1 MIPGDRTPRDPVPGA
16 AIPGDP
22 VPRYPVS
29 GELARRAEAWITE
42 DPGLADRAELQDLL
56 DAARRDDPA
65 GRAAAAG
72 LADRFAG
79 RLEFGTAGLRGAMG
93 AGPNR
98 MNRAVVRAATA
109 GLARWL
115 REHHPAAAQAGV
127 VLGWDARHRSA
138 EFAAEATAVLTG
150 AGIRV
155 HLLPGRSPTPLLAF
169 AVRHLSAG
177 AAVMIT
183 ASHNPAADNGYKLY
197 LGDGA
202 QIVPPVDAQI
212 EAAIRDVGP
221 LPAIP
226 LGPPDSPLITR
237 HGDEIAQA
245 YLDAILAA
253 SPGVPP
259 PGGVADLLVV
269 YTPLHGVAGS
279 LMLRAIRRP
288 GYPAPQVVAAQA
300 EPDPYFPTV
309 PFPNPEEP
317 GALDLAL
324 AYARDLAADL
334 VLASDPDGDRLA
346 VAVPDPAAEGGWR
359 TLTGDQVGA
368 LLGAFVLGA
377 VKLGAVE
384 PGALEDGA
392 LEDGALEAEALEAG
406 AVEDGALEPGAVEAF
421 ESGVLEAEAFEAG
434 TAEAGAVEAG
444 AVEAGAVE
452 AGAREVG
459 ASAGQGDPRERLA
472 ASTVVSSSLL
482 SKIAAAAGV
491 QYAETLTGFKWIVR
505 AADERPG
512 TRFVFG
518 YEEALGYA
526 VGDVVRDKDGMSA
539 ALAMLGL
546 TAQARAAGQSVLDR
560 WDALETAHGV
570 HLTAQLTLPTRAP
583 GEIMAGL
590 RAAPPAAL
598 GGSPVRSV
606 TDLAP
611 GSAELPPTDA
621 LILRLDGARVVVRP
635 SGTEPKLKAYLEV
648 TEPVAPGGLAEAR
661 RRAGSRMTPL
671 RAAVQALLAP
681 APS

>member
-1 MIPGDRTPRDPVPGA
+1 MIPGDPPSGDPVPGA

-29 GELARRAEAWITE
+29 GELARRAEAWITD
-42 DPGLADRAELQDLL
+42 DPSLADRAELQDLL

-115 REHHPAAAQAGV
+115 REYRPAAAQAGV

-169 AVRHLSAG
+169 AVRHRSAG
-177 AAVMIT
+177 AGVMIT
-183 ASHNPAADNGYKLY
+183 ASHNPPADNGYKLY

-202 QIVPPVDAQI
+202 QIVPPVDAEI

-221 LPAIP
+221 LRAIP

-237 HGDEIAQA
+237 HGDEIAHA
-245 YLDAILAA
+245 YLDAIVAA

-259 PGGVADLLVV
+259 PGGVADLRVV
-269 YTPLHGVAGS
+269 YTPLHGVAGP
-279 LMLRAIRRP
+279 LMLRAIQQA
-288 GYPAPQVVAAQA
+288 GYPAPHLVAAQA

-346 VAVPDPAAEGGWR
+346 VAVPDPGAEGGWR
-359 TLTGDQVGA
+359 TLTGDQVGG
-368 LLGAFVLGA
+368 LLGTFV
-377 VKLGAVE
+377 LGAVE
-384 PGALEDGA
+384 PGALEAGA
-392 LEDGALEAEALEAG
+392 FEAGAFEAGAFEAG
-406 AVEDGALEPGAVEAF
+406 AVEGGAF
-421 ESGVLEAEAFEAG
+421 EGGAF
-434 TAEAGAVEAG
+434 EAGAVEAG
-444 AVEAGAVE
+444 AFEADAL
-452 AGAREVG
+452 EVR
-459 ASAGQGDPRERLA
+459 ASTGQGDPRERLA

-526 VGDVVRDKDGMSA
+526 VGDVVRDKDGIGA

-590 RAAPPAAL
+590 RATPPAAL

-621 LILRLDGARVVVRP
+621 LILRLDGARVVLRP

-648 TEPVAPGGLAEAR
+648 TEPVAPGGLAGAR

-671 RAAVQALLAP
+671 RTAVQALLAP